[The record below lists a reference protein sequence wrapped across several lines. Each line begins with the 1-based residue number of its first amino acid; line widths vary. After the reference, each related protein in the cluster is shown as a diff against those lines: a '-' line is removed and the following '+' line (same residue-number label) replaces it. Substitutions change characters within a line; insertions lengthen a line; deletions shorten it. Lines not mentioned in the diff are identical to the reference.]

1 MSDKEAF
8 KRVYDNLIKGP
19 ELFRG
24 IYDAE
29 NGSEEYMHGIS
40 TVLEYIAQQVSED
53 KRAQYEDMFTK
64 NMIES
69 KDIARTRFLQE
80 FVKHS
85 TRYSNF
91 TILPHSQIFSD
102 YFKDKDIAVVQ
113 PHSTDRIGND
123 IVGFCGQ
130 FEWKNNEIKSLD
142 HDSYNPNMTI
152 YGYSWFKDKNK
163 NDCLDILVGDDW

>member
-1 MSDKEAF
+1 MNDKEAF
-8 KRVYDNLIKGP
+8 KTVYDKLIEGSNLFQGV
-19 ELFRG
+19 
-24 IYDAE
+24 YDAK
-29 NGSEEYMHGIS
+29 NGSEEFMHGIS

-53 KRAQYEDMFTK
+53 ERAQHEDMFTK

-69 KDIARTRFLQE
+69 KDLARTRFLQE

-85 TRYSNF
+85 DRYRNF

-113 PHSTDRIGND
+113 LYSTDRIGGD

-130 FEWKNNEIKSLD
+130 FKWKNNKIKSLD
-142 HDSYNPNMTI
+142 HDSYNSNMTI

-163 NDCLDILVGDDW
+163 NNCLDILVGEDW